1 MRTLHGIAVIT
12 GAQGGIG
19 QSLVRAFATAGYA
32 VLGVDVREPLA
43 TAVEGAHY
51 LTVGISSGAGADE
64 VAAACSGADRL
75 VVCNNAA
82 RRDGFALAGEVS
94 DQLWREVIAVNLTGP
109 FLLTNRVIPLM
120 LRHGGVIVNIAS
132 ISGLR
137 SGRGGAAYTAAK
149 FGLVGLTLNVAASY
163 GSSGIRCNAICPG
176 PTRCPADATDRS
188 PSERGDRMRRASASG
203 PGRGDPADVAAAAV
217 FPASPAAARINGV
230 ALPVDDGILAF

>member
-1 MRTLHGIAVIT
+1 MSTLHGIAVIT

-51 LTVGISSGAGADE
+51 LTVDISSGAGADE

-120 LRHGGVIVNIAS
+120 LRHGGEVRARWTHPERGRQLRLERDPLQRDLSRSDSAS
-132 ISGLR
+132 GRRDR
-137 SGRGGAAYTAAK
+137 SVSKRERGPDAQGIGVRTGARRPGRRRGRGGVP
-149 FGLVGLTLNVAASY
+149 GLAGRSTNQ
-163 GSSGIRCNAICPG
+163 RRG
-176 PTRCPADATDRS
+176 PA
-188 PSERGDRMRRASASG
+188 
-203 PGRGDPADVAAAAV
+203 GR
-217 FPASPAAARINGV
+217 
-230 ALPVDDGILAF
+230 

>member
-1 MRTLHGIAVIT
+1 ML
-12 GAQGGIG
+12 GGRSARG
-19 QSLVRAFATAGYA
+19 VQQRSPTRRLRLGRRGVR
-32 VLGVDVREPLA
+32 P
-43 TAVEGAHY
+43 
-51 LTVGISSGAGADE
+51 
-64 VAAACSGADRL
+64 
-75 VVCNNAA
+75 
-82 RRDGFALAGEVS
+82 ALARGH
-94 DQLWREVIAVNLTGP
+94 RVNLTGP
-109 FLLTNRVIPLM
+109 FLRTNRVIALM
-120 LRHGGVIVNIAS
+120 LRRGGVIVNIAS

-176 PTRCPADATDRS
+176 PTRRPADATDRS

-230 ALPVDDGILAF
+230 ACRSMMESSPSEAAEPESSWQRT